1 LRTPLNAILGWVQ
14 LLQLKKDEASLRRGL
29 DTIERNA
36 RLQAQLIEDLLDMSR
51 IVSGHVRLE
60 LELIDPALVVE
71 NALEAVRPAAFSRQ
85 VTLEARLERPLPRI
99 WADPTRL
106 QQVMWNLLSNAIK
119 FTPSG
124 GRVEVVLRAVD
135 GGLEAT
141 VADTGAG
148 IPADFLPHV
157 FDRFRQADAST
168 TRRYS
173 GLGLG
178 LAIVREL
185 VQLHGGTVEADSAGE
200 GKGALF
206 TVRLPAG
213 AVAAPAAADKR
224 LPAAEAG
231 MAPIAFQPT
240 DLSGMKVLVVDDEP
254 DARQLLEQI
263 LLACGARVQL
273 AADAEQALELLRGDR
288 PDVLVSD
295 IGMPN
300 TDGFE
305 LIRRV
310 RAQADADLS
319 RVPAVALTAFT
330 RRDDER
336 RALREG
342 FDRYLP
348 KPVDAT
354 ALVAELARTVRPRVN
369 PGMSLDPAP

>member
-1 LRTPLNAILGWVQ
+1 
-14 LLQLKKDEASLRRGL
+14 
-29 DTIERNA
+29 
-36 RLQAQLIEDLLDMSR
+36 
-51 IVSGHVRLE
+51 
-60 LELIDPALVVE
+60 
-71 NALEAVRPAAFSRQ
+71 
-85 VTLEARLERPLPRI
+85 
-99 WADPTRL
+99 
-106 QQVMWNLLSNAIK
+106 
-119 FTPSG
+119 
-124 GRVEVVLRAVD
+124 VEVVLRAVD

-148 IPADFLPHV
+148 IPAAFLPHV

-200 GKGALF
+200 GQGARF

-213 AVAAPAAADKR
+213 AVTAPAADKR
-224 LPAAEAG
+224 LPAPEAG

-254 DARQLLEQI
+254 DARHLLEQI
-263 LLACGARVQL
+263 LLACGASVRL

-295 IGMPN
+295 IGMPE

-310 RAQADADLS
+310 RAQADAGLS

-336 RALREG
+336 RALQEG